1 MVLCGLLGACE
12 APDEEPALPERVVEG
27 EHVDYYTWADD
38 SAWCVDSLVSAMD
51 AYVGEVADAL
61 EVAAPEQ
68 VIRYVWVPAPLR
80 SPDTWMCD
88 RGDLS
93 IGCYD
98 LFDRGGMIHG
108 GGYFMRHELVHAV
121 SVPAL
126 DPGSRVLEEGLAE
139 YMSSSLDTEA
149 VRAEFPEA
157 FRAMVERGPLP
168 DDYRLAM
175 HFVGHLL
182 ERWGLDEYKRLRTR
196 LEWDASYEE
205 LAAAFGEVY
214 GEDLDEVLVEM
225 ERTAIVG
232 RGPRACSGDEEEL
245 VWEGQD
251 LEVVLTGACGEPDF
265 VGPGRVEGQPE
276 FFKDFVVEVPAA
288 GIYEA
293 YLDAGDVPPE
303 SAQVS
308 LGGCPGVASGY
319 LSGRAGG
326 GGVAL
331 LGAGRHLLQA
341 SFPPNVERRGE
352 MTLIV
357 RYLSP
362 PPA

>member
-1 MVLCGLLGACE
+1 
-12 APDEEPALPERVVEG
+12 LPTEVVEG
-27 EHVDYYTWADD
+27 EYVEYRTWADD
-38 SAWCVDSLVSAMD
+38 SALCVDGLVSAMD
-51 AYVGEVADAL
+51 VYVEEVAGVLDVPTPA
-61 EVAAPEQ
+61 Q
-68 VIRYVWVPAPLR
+68 IIRYVWVPRYLQGPE
-80 SPDTWMCD
+80 TWMCD
-88 RGDLS
+88 PGI
-93 IGCYD
+93 IGCYQSFE
-98 LFDRGGMIHG
+98 LAGVIHST
-108 GGYFMRHELVHAV
+108 YFFTLHELVHAV
-121 SVPAL
+121 SVPEF
-126 DPGSRVLEEGLAE
+126 GSGPPVLEEGMAMYLSW
-139 YMSSSLDTEA
+139 SSDTEMW
-149 VRAEFPEA
+149 RQGFPEA
-157 FRAMVERGPLP
+157 FRAVLERDLRP
-168 DDYRLAM
+168 DDYMLAM

-182 ERWGLDEYKRLRTR
+182 ERWGRNEYKRLRAS
-196 LEWDASYEE
+196 LDWDASYEE

-214 GEDLDEVLVEM
+214 GEDLDEVLVASPPPA
-225 ERTAIVG
+225 TAG
-232 RGPRACSGDEEEL
+232 PGPRACSGGEEEL

-331 LGAGRHLLQA
+331 LGAGMHLLQA
-341 SFPPNVERRGE
+341 SFPPNMERRGE

-362 PPA
+362 PPS